1 MLYLLYDILRNAI
14 AEYAWLGP
22 LGVLQWVEFRAVL
35 AIVIGFVIVTAMG
48 KRTILWLLKLKV
60 GDQPEFYHA
69 DLNQLMKQK
78 ANTPTMG
85 GILISG
91 AIFATTILLADLSRF
106 YVHMALI
113 VLVWLLAMGVA
124 DDWLKLTTA
133 RRKPGAR
140 EGLYTWEKMLL
151 MTGLAVLIGI
161 FLDFHG
167 YHKFT
172 VPDPDQQIISHSLT
186 LPLLKTWVF
195 ENGRYAPNPN
205 LLVLGTVPFVIVAV
219 LVIVGSSNAVNL
231 TDGMDGLASGVTA
244 IVAFAF
250 MVLCLIAGFQ
260 REEFVLAQY
269 LLVPHIPF
277 SDELAIVAGAMCGAC
292 LGFLWFNCNPAGVFM
307 GDSGSLPLGGLLG
320 YIAVAIR
327 QEFLLVIIGG
337 VFVVEALSVILQ
349 VGCFKASG
357 GKRIFKCA
365 PIHHHFH
372 LLGWTEQQVVVRAW
386 VLTALL
392 VAVALATIK
401 VR

>member
-1 MLYLLYDILRNAI
+1 MLYLLIDSLLDSSAGRT
-14 AEYAWLGP
+14 LGP
-22 LGVLQWVEFRAVL
+22 LGAFRWVEFRGVL
-35 AIVIGFVIVTAMG
+35 AIVLSFTLVVTLG
-48 KRTILWLLKLKV
+48 RRTILWLLKLKI
-60 GDQPEFYHA
+60 GDQPEFYHR

-85 GILISG
+85 GVLISG
-91 AIFATTILLADLSRF
+91 AIFVTIVLLADLSRF

-161 FLDFHG
+161 FLNFHG
-167 YHKFT
+167 WHKFT
-172 VPDPDQQIISHSLT
+172 VPDPELQTISHSLT
-186 LPLLKTWVF
+186 LPFMKTYVF
-195 ENGRYAPNPN
+195 RDGSYVPNPD
-205 LLVLGTVPFVIVAV
+205 LIVLGTAPFVIVAV

-231 TDGMDGLASGVTA
+231 TDGMDGLAGGVTA

-250 MVLCLIAGFQ
+250 MVLCLIAGFR
-260 REEFVLAQY
+260 REEFVLAEY
-269 LLVPHIPF
+269 LLVPYIPF

-292 LGFLWFNCNPAGVFM
+292 LGFLWFNCHPASVFM

-327 QEFLLVIIGG
+327 QEFLLVVIGG
-337 VFVVEALSVILQ
+337 VFVMEALSVILQ
-349 VGCFKASG
+349 VGYFKATK

-372 LLGWTEQQVVVRAW
+372 LKGWTEQQVVVRAW

-401 VR
+401 IR